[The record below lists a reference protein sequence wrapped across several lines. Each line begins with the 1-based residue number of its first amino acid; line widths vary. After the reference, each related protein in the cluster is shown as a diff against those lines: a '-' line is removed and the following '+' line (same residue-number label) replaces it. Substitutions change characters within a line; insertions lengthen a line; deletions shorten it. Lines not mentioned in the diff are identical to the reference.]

1 MRTPKFAGQFYEASE
16 SALRKQIEDCFAE
29 KRGPGEL
36 PGKRKAKIL
45 GVIAPHAGYQY
56 SGQCAAWAYKAL
68 GEAEVPDLYILL
80 GPNHRSAESGMSLES
95 FQMPFGLVR
104 TDTDFANKLAA
115 KGTIPINE
123 KIHSQE
129 HSVEVQIPFLQLVMG
144 RDAERLKV
152 LQILVSHD
160 IDLKKAAVDLKETI
174 MDTGKKVVF
183 IVSSDFTHYGRDFRY
198 IPFVEN
204 VAENIYNL
212 DKGII
217 APILK
222 GDVQAFVQML
232 KEQEYTI
239 CGVLPIELFLR
250 TVTPKK
256 GDLEAYYTSGD
267 LVGKYHSSVSYASI
281 VFQ

>member
-1 MRTPKFAGQFYEASE
+1 MRTPKFAGQFYESSE
-16 SALRKQIEDCFAE
+16 NALRKQIEDCFAE

-36 PGKRKAKIL
+36 PGKRKGKIV

-68 GEAEVPDLYILL
+68 GEAEIPDLYIIL
-80 GPNHRSAESGMSLES
+80 GPNHHSGQSGMSIETMQL
-95 FQMPFGLVR
+95 PFGLVR
-104 TDTDFANKLAA
+104 TDMDFANKLAA

-129 HSVEVQIPFLQLVMG
+129 HAIEVQLPFLQFVMG
-144 RDAERLKV
+144 RDTERLKV
-152 LQILVSHD
+152 LQILVSND

-198 IPFVEN
+198 IPFVEK
-204 VAENIYNL
+204 VQESIYEL
-212 DKGII
+212 DKGLID
-217 APILK
+217 PILK
-222 GDVQAFVQML
+222 GDVQGFTQLL
-232 KEQEYTI
+232 KEQEYTV
-239 CGVLPIELFLR
+239 CGIYPIELFLR
-250 TVTPKK
+250 TVKPKK

-267 LVGKYHSSVSYASI
+267 LIGKYHSSVSYASI
-281 VFQ
+281 VFR